1 MRPIQAERFWRVPLD
16 ADRIARARGTI
27 HVLEERCKGCAYCV
41 EFCPRDVFVTSSRF
55 NLKGYHPPEIVAPER
70 CSACHFCEVL
80 CPEFA
85 IDVTDTVIAEARH
98 AS

>member
-1 MRPIQAERFWRVPLD
+1 VRPPPVERFWRVPFD
-16 ADRIARARGTI
+16 AESIPRVLGSI

-41 EFCPRDVFVTSSRF
+41 EFCARDVFVTSSRF

-70 CSACHFCEVL
+70 CAACHFCEVL

-85 IDVTDTVIAEARH
+85 IGITESIGAGVRH

>member
-1 MRPIQAERFWRVPLD
+1 MRPAPAERFWRVPMD
-16 ADRIARARGTI
+16 ADRIPRIRGSI

-41 EFCPRDVFVTSSRF
+41 EFCPRDVFAISSRF
-55 NLKGYHPPEIVAPER
+55 NLKGYHPPEIVSPEN
-70 CSACHFCEVL
+70 CTACHFCEVL

-85 IDVTDTVIAEARH
+85 IGVTDSAAAEVRD